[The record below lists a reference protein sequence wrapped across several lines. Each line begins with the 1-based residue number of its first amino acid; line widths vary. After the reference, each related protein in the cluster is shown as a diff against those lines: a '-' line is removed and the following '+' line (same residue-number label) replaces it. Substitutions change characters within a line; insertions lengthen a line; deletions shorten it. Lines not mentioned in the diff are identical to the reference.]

1 MYLTLHVVMQAVRI
15 AIVLVL
21 NGITP
26 QQSTAV
32 YSYSNGKDFLSSF
45 CYANVTRSCV
55 FHITL
60 FTILHKT
67 LTKSI
72 NKIMILKICGT

>member
-1 MYLTLHVVMQAVRI
+1 MHVISEKVYQSASDSIIM
-15 AIVLVL
+15 

-32 YSYSNGKDFLSSF
+32 YSYSNGKDFLSFF
-45 CYANVTRSCV
+45 CYANVTRSYV
-55 FHITL
+55 FHITI
-60 FTILHKT
+60 FTILPKS

-72 NKIMILKICGT
+72 NKKKILKIRGT

>member
-1 MYLTLHVVMQAVRI
+1 M
-15 AIVLVL
+15 

-45 CYANVTRSCV
+45 CYANVTRFCV
-55 FHITL
+55 FYITL
-60 FTILHKT
+60 FAILHKS
-67 LTKSI
+67 LTKRI
-72 NKIMILKICGT
+72 NKIMILKISGT

>member
-1 MYLTLHVVMQAVRI
+1 MHVITEKTCKSAPYTIIM
-15 AIVLVL
+15 

-32 YSYSNGKDFLSSF
+32 YSYSNGKDFLSFF

-60 FTILHKT
+60 FTILHKS
-67 LTKSI
+67 LTKRI
-72 NKIMILKICGT
+72 NMIIILKIRGT

>member
-1 MYLTLHVVMQAVRI
+1 MHVITEKTCKSVPYTIIM
-15 AIVLVL
+15 

-60 FTILHKT
+60 FAILHKS

>member
-1 MYLTLHVVMQAVRI
+1 MHVILEKIYQSASYMLI
-15 AIVLVL
+15 MD
-21 NGITP
+21 GITP
-26 QQSTAV
+26 QHSTAV

-60 FTILHKT
+60 FAILHKS
-67 LTKSI
+67 LTKRI
-72 NKIMILKICGT
+72 NKIMILKIGGT

>member
-1 MYLTLHVVMQAVRI
+1 MHVISEKVYQSASDSINM
-15 AIVLVL
+15 

-32 YSYSNGKDFLSSF
+32 YSFSNGKDFLSSF

-60 FTILHKT
+60 FTILHKS
-67 LTKSI
+67 LTKRI
-72 NKIMILKICGT
+72 NMLMILKISGT

>member
-1 MYLTLHVVMQAVRI
+1 MHVISEKVYQSASDSINM
-15 AIVLVL
+15 

-60 FTILHKT
+60 FTILHKS
-67 LTKSI
+67 LTKRI

>member
-1 MYLTLHVVMQAVRI
+1 MHVITEKTCKSAPYTIIM
-15 AIVLVL
+15 
-21 NGITP
+21 NGITLR
-26 QQSTAV
+26 QSTAV
-32 YSYSNGKDFLSSF
+32 YSFSNGKDFLSSF

-55 FHITL
+55 FHIIL

-72 NKIMILKICGT
+72 NKIMILKISGT